1 MSSQKQ
7 VFLFLSLPCLATLAL
22 VGTPRPSPGGTIT
35 FTGDAALVS
44 ALGGTLS
51 TGVNEVAVGQTVNVP
66 FSATV
71 AGVESVSGTVVLSA
85 DANGGSIQLN
95 NVVFTVLGATTGGAS
110 FGLSAT
116 QAFAY
121 SGPNTL
127 NALETGDAS
136 AHFTQPGTQILPGS
150 SDVTAG
156 VTFQPTIKPDSGSTS
171 FGIVPFNFNVFAF
184 SDDTFPEDQSF
195 TSLSRPLTNLP
206 RTTSNPVTLTFSYST
221 TISPFNTTTGAGTS
235 TTLRTGEFA
244 FNGVQPAAVP
254 EPSSLALLGAGLAGV
269 AAFARRRPA

>member
-1 MSSQKQ
+1 MLPQKRMI
-7 VFLFLSLPCLATLAL
+7 VPCLAMLAL
-22 VGTPRPSPGGTIT
+22 VGAPRPSLGGTIT

-44 ALGGTLS
+44 ALGGPLS
-51 TGVNEVAVGQTVNVP
+51 TGVNEVAVGQTVNLP

-71 AGVESVSGTVVLSA
+71 TGVESVSGTVVLSA

-95 NVVFTVLGATTGGAS
+95 NVVFTVLSATTSTAS

-136 AHFTQPGTQILPGS
+136 AHFTQPGAQILPGS
-150 SDVTAG
+150 ADVTAG

-184 SDDTFPEDQSF
+184 PDDTFPEDQNF
-195 TSLSRPLTNLP
+195 TSLSRPITGIP

-235 TTLRTGEFA
+235 TTLRTGAFA
-244 FNGVQPAAVP
+244 FNGVSPAAVP
-254 EPSSLALLGAGLAGV
+254 EPSSLAMLCVGMAGIV
-269 AAFARRRPA
+269 TFARRHRAA